1 MPKKQIILSGFD
13 DENFKYSEFIFP
25 YLDQIGL
32 DNYECYSFGYTLGAP
47 KVTIVP
53 GQVFTELHKYPMK
66 VTESLIYKDLTKIK
80 YEADLIIWVAEDV
93 MDYPDCQLLPG
104 TYNWYSEKKPEA
116 MVHME
121 RICRMYPEKKF
132 ILMSEQY
139 GLDELSVVKNLKFV
153 DLPPICVMFD
163 KSKINY
169 NVCTTKHNNSKKKW
183 VFLNN
188 CDRIHRIVSLSY
200 ILSKNIDK
208 FGHITVSDYIFERM
222 GFHKKIYS
230 LMKSFF
236 QFDIKTSLQLNEG
249 YNILKNKLFERA
261 KIPYFMPDGSN
272 VDNAS
277 EIPDEVKDNSAYFL
291 IGNYNNII
299 KLYEDV
305 KLEIL
310 SDTLF
315 FEPTL
320 FFNEKQLQWVYGR
333 NFLIYLGSPRSIQWL
348 RKWGFD
354 VFDDVVNHDYDLIE
368 DPSERMIRAIDD
380 NIHLLDGSTDLDQL
394 WKDREERFN
403 QNCLVADN
411 IQEKF
416 ENECKKQIL
425 ERLDEYCIPYKKSI
439 NT

>member
-1 MPKKQIILSGFD
+1 MSKKQIILSGFED
-13 DENFKYSEFIFP
+13 TNFKYSEFIFP

-32 DNYECYSFGYTLGAP
+32 DNYECYSFGYTFETP
-47 KVTIVP
+47 KITIVP
-53 GQVFTELHKYPMK
+53 GQVLTEFHKYPMK
-66 VTESLIYKDLTKIK
+66 VTESSIYKDLAKIK
-80 YEADLIIWVAEDV
+80 YEADLIIWVAEDTLESI
-93 MDYPDCQLLPG
+93 DD
-104 TYNWYSEKKPEA
+104 YNWYSDKKPEGL
-116 MVHME
+116 VYME

-132 ILMSEQY
+132 ILMTEQY
-139 GLDELSVVKNLKFV
+139 ELDALSNVSNLKFV
-153 DLPPICVMFD
+153 DLPSICVMFD
-163 KSKINY
+163 KSKLKY

-208 FGHITVSDYIFERM
+208 FGHITVSDYIFERI
-222 GFHKKIYS
+222 GLHKKIYS

-236 QFDIKTSLQLNEG
+236 QFDIKTSLQLNNG
-249 YNILKNKLFERA
+249 YNILKNKLFEQT

-277 EIPDEVKDNSAYFL
+277 EMPDEVKDNSAHLL
-291 IGNYNNII
+291 IGNYNNLI

-315 FEPTL
+315 SEPTL

-333 NFLIYLGSPRSIQWL
+333 NFLIYLGSPRSIHRL

-354 VFDDVVNHDYDLIE
+354 VFDDVVDHSYDLIE
-368 DPSERMIRAIDD
+368 DPSERMIRSIDD
-380 NIHLLDGSTDLDQL
+380 NIHLLDGSTDLDKL

-411 IQEKF
+411 IREKL

-425 ERLDEYCIPYKKSI
+425 ERLDEYSIPYKKSI